1 MTKCCIIHS
10 NFGKGENMSEKEE
23 PKTESPEEME
33 NSENQESETEEV
45 EELSEVEVLEKK
57 LAECEDRYLRE
68 YAEFD
73 NIKKRMEKE
82 KSQAIGYAHE
92 QFARDLLSVIDALDN
107 ASVSV
112 EGQEEVTP
120 EMFTQLKEGIELTI
134 SQFGKVFEKHG
145 VELVTMENGFDPN
158 YHEAVMKVDS
168 PDHKEGEVVQVLQKG
183 YKIKD
188 RLLRSAM
195 VSIAK

>member
-1 MTKCCIIHS
+1 MLYNTLELH
-10 NFGKGENMSEKEE
+10 KGDAMSEKEE
-23 PKTESPEEME
+23 PQSEPQIEPEINEE
-33 NSENQESETEEV
+33 EQVIEEV
-45 EELSEVEVLEKK
+45 EELSEVEVLQNK
-57 LAECEDRYLRE
+57 LNECEDKYLRE

-82 KSQAIGYAHE
+82 KFQAIGYAHE

-107 ASVSV
+107 ASASIN
-112 EGQEEVTP
+112 GQEEASP
-120 EMFTQLKEGIELTI
+120 EMITQLKEGIELTL
-134 SQFGKVFEKHG
+134 SQFSKTFEKHG
-145 VELVTMENGFDPN
+145 VELVTVEDGFDPN
-158 YHEAVMKVDS
+158 FHEAVMQVDS
-168 PDHKEGEVVQVLQKG
+168 PDHEEGQIVQVLQKG

>member
-1 MTKCCIIHS
+1 
-10 NFGKGENMSEKEE
+10 MSEKEE
-23 PKTESPEEME
+23 PQSEPQTEPEINEE
-33 NSENQESETEEV
+33 EQETEEV
-45 EELSEVEVLEKK
+45 EELSEVEVLQNK
-57 LAECEDRYLRE
+57 LNECEDKYLRE

-82 KSQAIGYAHE
+82 KFQAIGYAHE

-107 ASVSV
+107 ASASIN
-112 EGQEEVTP
+112 GQEEANP
-120 EMFTQLKEGIELTI
+120 EMITQLKEGIELTI
-134 SQFGKVFEKHG
+134 SQFGKTFEKHG

-158 YHEAVMKVDS
+158 FHEAVMKVDS
-168 PDHKEGEVVQVLQKG
+168 PDHEEGQVVQVLQKG

>member
-1 MTKCCIIHS
+1 
-10 NFGKGENMSEKEE
+10 MSEKEE
-23 PKTESPEEME
+23 PREESLEELETPEVEETES
-33 NSENQESETEEV
+33 
-45 EELSEVEVLEKK
+45 EELSEVEILEQK
-57 LAECEDRYLRE
+57 LAACEDKYLRE

-82 KSQAIGYAHE
+82 KMQAISYAHE

-107 ASVSV
+107 AAASTQT
-112 EGQEEVTP
+112 QEEVTP
-120 EMFTQLKEGIELTI
+120 EMFAQLKEGIELTI
-134 SQFGKVFEKHG
+134 SQFSKVFEKHG

-158 YHEAVMKVDS
+158 FHEAVMKVDS

>member
-1 MTKCCIIHS
+1 
-10 NFGKGENMSEKEE
+10 MSDKEE
-23 PKTESPEEME
+23 PQPEQHLDDESPEINEE
-33 NSENQESETEEV
+33 EQVIEEV
-45 EELSEVEVLEKK
+45 EELSEVEVLQNK
-57 LAECEDRYLRE
+57 LNACEDKYLRE

-82 KSQAIGYAHE
+82 KFQAVEYANV

-107 ASVSV
+107 ASASIDTK
-112 EGQEEVTP
+112 EEVSP

-134 SQFGKVFEKHG
+134 SQFGKTFEKHG
-145 VELVTMENGFDPN
+145 VELVTTEGGFDPN
-158 YHEAVMKVDS
+158 FHEAVMKVDS
-168 PDHKEGEVVQVLQKG
+168 PDHEEGQVVQVLQKG

>member
-1 MTKCCIIHS
+1 
-10 NFGKGENMSEKEE
+10 MSEKEE
-23 PKTESPEEME
+23 PQSAPEETPE
-33 NSENQESETEEV
+33 LNEEEQTEEV
-45 EELSEVEVLEKK
+45 EELSEVEVLQKQ
-57 LAECEDRYLRE
+57 LTECEDKYLRE

-82 KSQAIGYAHE
+82 KYQAIGYAHE

-107 ASVSV
+107 ASASI
-112 EGQEEVTP
+112 ETQEEVTP
-120 EMFTQLKEGIELTI
+120 EIFSQLKEGIELTI
-134 SQFGKVFEKHG
+134 SQFGKTFEKHG

-158 YHEAVMKVDS
+158 FHEAVMKVDS
-168 PDHKEGEVVQVLQKG
+168 PDHEEGQVVQVLQKG

>member
-1 MTKCCIIHS
+1 
-10 NFGKGENMSEKEE
+10 MSDKEE
-23 PKTESPEEME
+23 PQSTPEEE
-33 NSENQESETEEV
+33 VETPELNEEESEEV
-45 EELSEVEVLEKK
+45 EELSEVEVLQKK
-57 LAECEDRYLRE
+57 LAECEDKYLRE

-82 KSQAIGYAHE
+82 KFQAIGYAHE

-107 ASVSV
+107 AAVSI
-112 EGQEEVTP
+112 EGKEEVTP
-120 EMFTQLKEGIELTI
+120 EMFAQLKEGIELTI
-134 SQFGKVFEKHG
+134 SQFGKTFEKHG
-145 VELVTMENGFDPN
+145 VELVSVENGFDPN
-158 YHEAVMKVDS
+158 FHEAVMKVDS
-168 PDHKEGEVVQVLQKG
+168 PEHEEGQIVQVLQKG

>member
-1 MTKCCIIHS
+1 
-10 NFGKGENMSEKEE
+10 MSEKEE
-23 PKTESPEEME
+23 IKTESQEELE

-107 ASVSV
+107 AAVSI

-134 SQFGKVFEKHG
+134 SQFSKVFEKHG
-145 VELVTMENGFDPN
+145 VELVSMENGFDPN
-158 YHEAVMKVDS
+158 FHEAVMKVDS

>member
-1 MTKCCIIHS
+1 MLYNT
-10 NFGKGENMSEKEE
+10 FELQEGDAMSEKEE
-23 PKTESPEEME
+23 EQKEQPESTEEEQT
-33 NSENQESETEEV
+33 QEEEV

-57 LAECEDRYLRE
+57 IAELEDKYLRE
-68 YAEFD
+68 HAEFE

-82 KSQAIGYAHE
+82 KAQAIAYAHE
-92 QFARDLLSVIDALDN
+92 GFARDLLSVIDALDN
-107 ASVSV
+107 ASASV
-112 EGQEEVTP
+112 ADKEEVTP
-120 EMFTQLKEGIELTI
+120 EMFEQLKEGIDLTI
-134 SQFGKVFEKHG
+134 SQFAKVFEKHG
-145 VELVTMENGFDPN
+145 VELVSMENGFDPN

>member
-1 MTKCCIIHS
+1 
-10 NFGKGENMSEKEE
+10 MSEEKKSQEEFQEELETSEEEISQEEGEE
-23 PKTESPEEME
+23 P
-33 NSENQESETEEV
+33 
-45 EELSEVEVLEKK
+45 SEVEILQNKIAELEDK
-57 LAECEDRYLRE
+57 YLRE
-68 YAEFD
+68 HAEFE

-82 KSQAIGYAHE
+82 KAQAIAYAHE

-107 ASVSV
+107 ASMSV
-112 EGQEEVTP
+112 ADKEEVTP
-120 EMFTQLKEGIELTI
+120 EMFEQLKEGIDLTI
-134 SQFGKVFEKHG
+134 NQFAKVFEKHG
-145 VELVTMENGFDPN
+145 IELVSMENGFDPN
-158 YHEAVMKVDS
+158 FHEAVMQVES

>member
-1 MTKCCIIHS
+1 
-10 NFGKGENMSEKEE
+10 MSEEE
-23 PKTESPEEME
+23 KPQEEE
-33 NSENQESETEEV
+33 IEEQEIQEEEG
-45 EELSEVEVLEKK
+45 EELSEVEILKKK
-57 LAECEDRYLRE
+57 LAACEDKYLRE

-82 KSQAIGYAHE
+82 KIQAISYAHE

-107 ASVSV
+107 ASASV
-112 EGQEEVTP
+112 AEASEPTP
-120 EMFTQLKEGIELTI
+120 ELFAQLKEGIELTI
-134 SQFGKVFEKHG
+134 SQFAKTFEKHG

-158 YHEAVMKVDS
+158 FHEAVMQVES
-168 PDHKEGEVVQVLQKG
+168 PEHKEGEIVQVLQKG

>member
-1 MTKCCIIHS
+1 
-10 NFGKGENMSEKEE
+10 MSDKEE
-23 PKTESPEEME
+23 PQSEQHLDDEAPEINEKE
-33 NSENQESETEEV
+33 QTEEV
-45 EELSEVEVLEKK
+45 EELSEVEVLQKQLDACHDK
-57 LAECEDRYLRE
+57 YLRE

-82 KSQAIGYAHE
+82 KFQAIGYAHE

-107 ASVSV
+107 ASASV
-112 EGQEEVTP
+112 ADKEEVTP
-120 EMFTQLKEGIELTI
+120 EMFTQLKEGIDLTI

-145 VELVTMENGFDPN
+145 VELVTVENGFDPN
-158 YHEAVMKVDS
+158 FHEAVMKVDS
-168 PDHKEGEVVQVLQKG
+168 PDHEEGQVVQVMQKG

>member
-1 MTKCCIIHS
+1 
-10 NFGKGENMSEKEE
+10 MSEKEE
-23 PKTESPEEME
+23 QQSAPEQEPELHEE
-33 NSENQESETEEV
+33 NELEEGETV

-57 LAECEDRYLRE
+57 LSECEDKYLRE

-82 KSQAIGYAHE
+82 KFQAIGYAHE

-107 ASVSV
+107 ASASV
-112 EGQEEVTP
+112 ADRDEVTP

-158 YHEAVMKVDS
+158 FHEAVMKVDS
-168 PDHKEGEVVQVLQKG
+168 PEHKEGEVVQVLQKG

>member
-1 MTKCCIIHS
+1 
-10 NFGKGENMSEKEE
+10 MSEKEE
-23 PKTESPEEME
+23 PTLEQEELQSTDE
-33 NSENQESETEEV
+33 GLIQEEEV
-45 EELSEVEVLEKK
+45 EALSEVEVLEKK
-57 LAECEDRYLRE
+57 LSECEDKYLRE

-82 KSQAIGYAHE
+82 KFQAIGYAHE

-107 ASVSV
+107 ASTSVADTKEVS
-112 EGQEEVTP
+112 P
-120 EMFTQLKEGIELTI
+120 ELFSQLKEGIELTI

-145 VELVTMENGFDPN
+145 VELVTVENGFDPN

-168 PDHKEGEVVQVLQKG
+168 PDHEEGEVVQVLQKG

>member
-1 MTKCCIIHS
+1 MTKCCIILS
-10 NFGKGENMSEKEE
+10 NFRKGDAMSEKEE
-23 PKTESPEEME
+23 PKIEEEMDAE
-33 NSENQESETEEV
+33 EKQPQEEV
-45 EELSEVEVLEKK
+45 EELSEVEVLEQK
-57 LAECEDRYLRE
+57 LAECEDKYLRE

-82 KSQAIGYAHE
+82 KFQAIGYAHE

-107 ASVSV
+107 ASASIVDKD
-112 EGQEEVTP
+112 EVTP

-158 YHEAVMKVDS
+158 FHEAVMKVDS
-168 PDHKEGEVVQVLQKG
+168 PDHNEGEVVQVLQKG

>member
-1 MTKCCIIHS
+1 MS
-10 NFGKGENMSEKEE
+10 LNFRKGDAMSEKEE
-23 PKTESPEEME
+23 PQSAPENEPE
-33 NSENQESETEEV
+33 LEEV
-45 EELSEVEVLEKK
+45 QNEEIVELSEVEVLTQKV
-57 LAECEDRYLRE
+57 AELEDQNLRE
-68 YAEFD
+68 HAEFE

-82 KSQAIGYAHE
+82 KFQAIAYAHE
-92 QFARDLLSVIDALDN
+92 QFARDLLTVIDSLDN
-107 ASVSV
+107 AIVSV
-112 EGQEEVTP
+112 ADQEEVTP

-145 VELVTMENGFDPN
+145 VELVTTENGFDPN
-158 YHEAVMKVDS
+158 FHEAVMKVDS
-168 PDHKEGEVVQVLQKG
+168 PDHDEGQVVQVLQKG

>member
-1 MTKCCIIHS
+1 
-10 NFGKGENMSEKEE
+10 MSEKEE
-23 PKTESPEEME
+23 PQSEPDLENETPELNEE
-33 NSENQESETEEV
+33 EQTEEV
-45 EELSEVEVLEKK
+45 EELSEVEVLQKQ
-57 LAECEDRYLRE
+57 LTECEDRYLRE

-82 KSQAIGYAHE
+82 KYQAIGYAHE

-107 ASVSV
+107 ASTSI
-112 EGQEEVTP
+112 EGKEEVTP

-158 YHEAVMKVDS
+158 FHEAVMKVDS
-168 PDHKEGEVVQVLQKG
+168 PDHKEGQVVQVLQKG